1 MFDERPLCTICQY
14 PVAEVQCCDLPFCLF
29 CINKHEHHMTP
40 RAIKWGNRVIAGAP
54 SRGIPQRQIPRKDVP
69 RKDIIER
76 NGKKFRIV
84 LLDG

>member
-1 MFDERPLCTICQY
+1 MFDGRPLCTICQY
-14 PVAEVQCCDLPFCLF
+14 PVAEVQCCDLLF

-54 SRGIPQRQIPRKDVP
+54 SMGIPQRQIPRKDVP
-69 RKDIIER
+69 REDIIER